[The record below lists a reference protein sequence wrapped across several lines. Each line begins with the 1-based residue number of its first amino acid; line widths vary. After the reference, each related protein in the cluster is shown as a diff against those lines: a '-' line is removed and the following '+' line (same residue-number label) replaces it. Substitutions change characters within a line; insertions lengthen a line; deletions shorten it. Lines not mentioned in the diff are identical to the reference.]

1 VRASFY
7 IFVLFCT
14 GLWAQQRTVPP
25 PLNWNEAVL
34 QAEEAL
40 YEENKQPSEQKR
52 AAFNSKTSADRQELG
67 FWLASIELELQ
78 EGNPQ
83 IALGLVHKTLKYH
96 PSLLHLEHF
105 REALSEAMHSGK
117 SLQSLLKWSP
127 QQEEEKTEF
136 RIATAAQSRLF
147 TSFYDPQFQNSLS
160 GIVNYKKGSVHLR
173 ANYAYRFEENA
184 LQLES
189 DWYPK
194 LNEKSYLYVNYG
206 YSATALF
213 PNHRAGLEYFT
224 NLPKAWEASLGGRFL
239 SFAENNVPIYTA
251 SVGYYYGNYYSSL
264 RGFYV
269 PKKEGS
275 PALSTSFRTRRYLK
289 TAFQYLD
296 LELGAGY
303 DTDFQQ
309 QFLNG
314 ELATQ
319 TQLYIQQQFLSI
331 GYNQWRPEN
340 KSGYRID
347 LRADHLELPF
357 APGQYSWSFTLGL
370 QYQWGF

>member
-1 VRASFY
+1 MRRIFY
-7 IFVLFCT
+7 LVVLCGA
-14 GLWAQQRTVPP
+14 GLWAQEKSAPP
-25 PLNWNEAVL
+25 SLAWSNALSQAEQVL
-34 QAEEAL
+34 QDEHEQQPEEQRAEL
-40 YEENKQPSEQKR
+40 
-52 AAFNSKTSADRQELG
+52 NSRTSQDRSKLG
-67 FWLASIELELQ
+67 FWLAAIELELQ

-96 PSLLHLEHF
+96 PSVLDLEQFRMELSQALHE
-105 REALSEAMHSGK
+105 GK
-117 SLQSLLKWSP
+117 TVGSLLKWSP
-127 QQEEEKTEF
+127 NENEVKTEF
-136 RIATAAQSRLF
+136 RISTAAQSRLF

-160 GIVNYKKGSVHLR
+160 GIMNYEKGSIHLR

-206 YSATALF
+206 YSGTALF
-213 PNHRAGLEYFT
+213 PTHRGGLEYFT
-224 NLPKAWEASLGGRFL
+224 NLPKAWEASVGGRFL
-239 SFAENNVPIYTA
+239 SFADNNVPIYTA
-251 SVGYYYGNYYSSL
+251 SVGYYYGNYYSSF
-264 RGFYV
+264 RGFFV
-269 PKKEGS
+269 PKKQGN
-275 PALSTSFRTRRYLK
+275 PGISTSFRTRKYLK

-319 TQLYIQQQFLSI
+319 TQLYIQQQFLSL
-331 GYNQWRPEN
+331 GYNKWSPEN

-347 LRADHLELPF
+347 VRADHLELPF
-357 APGQYSWSFTLGL
+357 DPGKYSWSFTMGI